1 MRGAG
6 DPAVMSGAGDA
17 AARSGAGDALRAM
30 ADASGEATAAGDGLL
45 QRLGLR
51 FVLVATMVLGPIPM
65 MLPAVLAVDVIGA
78 LGITT
83 GAFSVALTANTVV
96 AAAFAPLSGRLTDRV
111 GPKVSV
117 VLTIVTAGAG
127 MFGMAFAGGFWVLM
141 ASAAFAG
148 LGQGW
153 CNPATNKLIAERV
166 PEGRR
171 GTITGLKQSGV
182 MFGTFL
188 SGFTLPSLAVW
199 FGWRA
204 AMGVYGV
211 VALVCALGVAL
222 GLRPDAPALP
232 DGADAEGRPPGA
244 GASASAGG
252 LQRVGHGR
260 SRLADTR
267 RPPPAQMRPAERVFI
282 IKLAWYS
289 LLMGSVVGGFG
300 RFQVLYAEE
309 SLGWTNFWAGMASA
323 LAGITAAASRIWWA
337 RLTESRVRPASAL
350 AVQSAFTVVA
360 MVLLLAAGS
369 VHGSL
374 MWAMSLLAGFTMMSF
389 SAVSMLA
396 IITGV
401 PVSLAGRASG
411 FVMLGFMSGLSIGGL
426 AAGYVIEWTGSYSA
440 VWLAFAACGAGA
452 STLAMTMRRQRPVT

>member
-1 MRGAG
+1 
-6 DPAVMSGAGDA
+6 
-17 AARSGAGDALRAM
+17 
-30 ADASGEATAAGDGLL
+30 
-45 QRLGLR
+45 
-51 FVLVATMVLGPIPM
+51 M
-65 MLPAVLAVDVIGA
+65 MLPAVLALDVIGA

-111 GPKVSV
+111 GPKLSV
-117 VLTIVTAGAG
+117 VLTIATAGVG
-127 MFGMAFAGGFWVLM
+127 MVGMAFAADFWVLT

-182 MFGTFL
+182 MFGSFL

-204 AMGVYGV
+204 AMGIYGV
-211 VALVCALGVAL
+211 VALVCALGIWL
-222 GLRPDAPALP
+222 WLRPDAPA
-232 DGADAEGRPPGA
+232 GAA
-244 GASASAGG
+244 GN
-252 LQRVGHGR
+252 
-260 SRLADTR
+260 
-267 RPPPAQMRPAERVFI
+267 AERAAQPGMTFEVTPLQPRPVQMKRAERLFI
-282 IKLAWYS
+282 IKLTWYS
-289 LLMGSVVGGFG
+289 LLMGSVVGGVG
-300 RFQVLYAEE
+300 RFQVLFAEE

-323 LAGITAAASRIWWA
+323 LAGITAAVSRVWWA
-337 RLTESRVRPASAL
+337 RLTEARVRPASAL
-350 AVQSAFTVVA
+350 AIQSAFTVVSMA
-360 MVLLLAAGS
+360 LLLGAAS
-369 VHGSL
+369 VHDSL
-374 MWAMSLLAGFTMMSF
+374 MWVMSLLAGCTMMSF

-401 PVSLAGRASG
+401 PVALAGRASG
-411 FVMLGFMSGLSIGGL
+411 IVMLGFMSGLSIGGL

-452 STLAMTMRRQRPVT
+452 STLAMTMRRQRAVI

>member
-1 MRGAG
+1 
-6 DPAVMSGAGDA
+6 MSGTA
-17 AARSGAGDALRAM
+17 AARPSAGE
-30 ADASGEATAAGDGLL
+30 GPL

-65 MLPAVLAVDVIGA
+65 MLPAVLVVDVIGA
-78 LGITT
+78 LDIST

-111 GPKVSV
+111 GPKLSV
-117 VLTIVTAGAG
+117 VLTIATAGVG
-127 MFGMAFAGGFWVLM
+127 MLGMAYAANFWVLM

-204 AMGVYGV
+204 AMGVYGAI
-211 VALVCALGVAL
+211 ALVCALGIAL
-222 GLRPDAPALP
+222 WLRPDAPAAAA
-232 DGADAEGRPPGA
+232 GNAERQAQPGMTFEVTPLQQRP
-244 GASASAGG
+244 
-252 LQRVGHGR
+252 V
-260 SRLADTR
+260 
-267 RPPPAQMRPAERVFI
+267 QMRRAERLFI
-282 IKLAWYS
+282 TKLTWYS

-300 RFQVLYAEE
+300 RFQVLFAEE

-323 LAGITAAASRIWWA
+323 LAGITAALSRVWWA

-350 AVQSAFTVVA
+350 AIQSAFTVVSMA
-360 MVLLLAAGS
+360 MLLAAAS
-369 VHGSL
+369 VHDSL

-401 PVSLAGRASG
+401 PVALAGRASG
-411 FVMLGFMSGLSIGGL
+411 IVMLGFMSGLSIGGL

-440 VWLAFAACGAGA
+440 VWLAFAVCGAGA
-452 STLAMTMRRQRPVT
+452 SALAFTMRRQRAVV

>member
-1 MRGAG
+1 MRTVDAPSEAGAHR
-6 DPAVMSGAGDA
+6 DA
-17 AARSGAGDALRAM
+17 AEVHNGP
-30 ADASGEATAAGDGLL
+30 L

-65 MLPAVLAVDVIGA
+65 MLPAVLAVDVIAA
-78 LGITT
+78 LDITT

-111 GPKVSV
+111 GPKLST
-117 VLTIVTAGAG
+117 VLTIITAGAG
-127 MFGMAFAGGFWVLM
+127 MFGMAFAANVWVLM

-188 SGFTLPSLAVW
+188 SGFTLPTLAVW

-211 VALVCALGVAL
+211 VALVCAVGIQLW
-222 GLRPDAPALP
+222 LRPDAPANP
-232 DGADAEGRPPGA
+232 DGADAERRSPDTRVSAAASNPQPA
-244 GASASAGG
+244 GH
-252 LQRVGHGR
+252 RR
-260 SRLADTR
+260 SRLVGTR
-267 RPPPAQMRPAERVFI
+267 RPPPAQMRPAERAFI
-282 IKLAWYS
+282 IKLTWYS

-300 RFQVLYAEE
+300 RFQVLYAEQ

-337 RLTESRVRPASAL
+337 RLTEARVHPASAL
-350 AVQSAFTVVA
+350 TIQSAFTVVA

-369 VHGSL
+369 VHDSL
-374 MWAMSLLAGFTMMSF
+374 MWVMSLLAGCTMMSF
-389 SAVSMLA
+389 SAVSMLS

-426 AAGYVIEWTGSYSA
+426 AAGYVIEWTGSYSV
-440 VWLAFAACGAGA
+440 VWLAFAACAAGA
-452 STLAMTMRRQRPVT
+452 SVLAMTMRRQRPVGP

>member
-1 MRGAG
+1 
-6 DPAVMSGAGDA
+6 MSGVGDA
-17 AARSGAGDALRAM
+17 AARSGAGGALRAM
-30 ADASGEATAAGDGLL
+30 AGAPGEATAASDGLL

-65 MLPAVLAVDVIGA
+65 MLPAVLVVDVIGA
-78 LGITT
+78 LGIST

-111 GPKVSV
+111 GPKLSV
-117 VLTIVTAGAG
+117 VLTIATAGVG
-127 MFGMAFAGGFWVLM
+127 MVGMAFAADFWVLM

-211 VALVCALGVAL
+211 VALVCALGIAL
-222 GLRPDAPALP
+222 WLRPDASA
-232 DGADAEGRPPGA
+232 AAA
-244 GASASAGG
+244 GN
-252 LQRVGHGR
+252 
-260 SRLADTR
+260 
-267 RPPPAQMRPAERVFI
+267 AERQAQPGMTFEVTPLHPRPVQMKRSERLFI
-282 IKLAWYS
+282 TKLTWYS

-300 RFQVLYAEE
+300 RFQVLFAEE

-323 LAGITAAASRIWWA
+323 LAGITAAVSRIWWA
-337 RLTESRVRPASAL
+337 RLTESRVRPPSAL
-350 AVQSAFTVVA
+350 AIQSAFTVVS
-360 MVLLLAAGS
+360 MLLLLAAAS
-369 VHGSL
+369 VHDSL
-374 MWAMSLLAGFTMMSF
+374 LWAISLLAGFTMMSF

-401 PVSLAGRASG
+401 PIALAGRASG
-411 FVMLGFMSGLSIGGL
+411 IVMLGFMSGLSIGGL

-440 VWLAFAACGAGA
+440 VWLAFAACGVGA
-452 STLAMTMRRQRPVT
+452 SALAMTMRRQRPVV